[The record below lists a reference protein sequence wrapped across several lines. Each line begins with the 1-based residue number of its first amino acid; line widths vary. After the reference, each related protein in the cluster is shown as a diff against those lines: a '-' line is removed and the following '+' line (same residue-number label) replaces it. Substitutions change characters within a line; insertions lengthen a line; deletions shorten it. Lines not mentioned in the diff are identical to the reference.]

1 MMNFENT
8 EKSLPEKLSD
18 DIVSYIL
25 EKEMKPGDE
34 LPNEAFLAKE
44 MGAGRSS
51 LEERLLKLLASRN
64 IVTIKQG
71 SGALVAINYQI

>member
-25 EKEMKPGDE
+25 EKEMKPGT
-34 LPNEAFLAKE
+34 NFL
-44 MGAGRSS
+44 M
-51 LEERLLKLLASRN
+51 RLFWQRKWSRKKFTKRGYETPCLK
-64 IVTIKQG
+64 KYC
-71 SGALVAINYQI
+71 NY

>member
-25 EKEMKPGDE
+25 EKEMKPGDK
-34 LPNEAFLAKE
+34 LLSEALLTKE
-44 MGAGRSS
+44 MAAGRS
-51 LEERLLKLLASRN
+51 
-64 IVTIKQG
+64 
-71 SGALVAINYQI
+71 

>member
-25 EKEMKPGDE
+25 EKEMKPGDK

-44 MGAGRSS
+44 MFLFYKFIGEFGNGSRKKFTKRGYETSC
-51 LEERLLKLLASRN
+51 LK
-64 IVTIKQG
+64 KYC
-71 SGALVAINYQI
+71 NY

>member
-25 EKEMKPGDE
+25 ETRGQT
-34 LPNEAFLAKE
+34 
-44 MGAGRSS
+44 S
-51 LEERLLKLLASRN
+51 
-64 IVTIKQG
+64 
-71 SGALVAINYQI
+71 

>member
-25 EKEMKPGDE
+25 EKEMKPGDK
-34 LPNEAFLAKE
+34 LPNEAFLSKE
-44 MGAGRSS
+44 KIGR
-51 LEERLLKLLASRN
+51 AH
-64 IVTIKQG
+64 V
-71 SGALVAINYQI
+71 

>member
-25 EKEMKPGDE
+25 EKEMKPGTNFPMK
-34 LPNEAFLAKE
+34 LFLQRKWE
-44 MGAGRSS
+44 Q
-51 LEERLLKLLASRN
+51 EE
-64 IVTIKQG
+64 VH
-71 SGALVAINYQI
+71 